1 MKIYASSDIHVDSH
15 ALNLQ
20 WWKELHQYCSAKPP
34 DVLIIAGDLAE
45 TIYGWNEALK
55 LFKEANFHC
64 LIVPGNHDLW
74 CRHENLD
81 SEAKLNE
88 ELPKVCLENHWIYLP
103 NQICEVG
110 NWTFVGSPAWYDYT
124 LMPPNHPFTKDDFI
138 KYERA
143 GRRWMDGMNC
153 RWKDFS
159 GSNRDSELT
168 NYFYA
173 KLETQLSQISKN
185 NIFLV
190 THFPFYPEFLN
201 FTFQNWDFEYFG
213 AFMGSTKYR
222 SLLHNFPIKHH
233 ICGHLHRFAQTKVA
247 DCKAYLSPVGYI
259 KEWESLNVSKRLSQ
273 SLLTIEV

>member
-15 ALNLQ
+15 SLNLE
-20 WWKELHQYCSAKPP
+20 WWEALHHYCSTKPP

-45 TIYGWNEALK
+45 TIAGWDKALK
-55 LFKEANFHC
+55 LFKNSDFDC

-74 CRHENLD
+74 CRNEDLNSEYKLD
-81 SEAKLNE
+81 E
-88 ELPKVCLENHWIYLP
+88 ELPKICLQNHWIYLP
-103 NQICEVG
+103 NHSYKLDT
-110 NWTFVGSPAWYDYT
+110 WTFVGSPAWYDYS
-124 LMPPNHPFTKDDFI
+124 LMPPNHPFTKNDFI

-143 GRRWMDGMNC
+143 GRRWMDGINC
-153 RWKDFS
+153 KWKKFKGPD
-159 GSNRDSELT
+159 RDYELT
-168 NYFYA
+168 DYFYK
-173 KLETQLSQISKN
+173 KLEAQLKQITTK

-201 FTFQNWDFEYFG
+201 FTCQNWDYEYFG

-222 SLLHNFPIKHH
+222 RLLHSFPIKHH

-273 SLLTIEV
+273 CLLTIEV